1 MGCTV
6 RLSFAVVIFGLA
18 VSGEVFAQDFHPPPW
33 VSATRCSDR
42 DSIDADKDLDRLTN
56 WAAVYRT
63 FKLYKQCDDGA
74 IAEGYSDA
82 VAKLLVDRWQTLR
95 DLANFSQQHP
105 EFERFVLWH
114 IDTTTGLNNAQAI
127 IANSRNRCPT
137 DLRTLCKRLEAEA
150 KNPE

>member
-1 MGCTV
+1 M
-6 RLSFAVVIFGLA
+6 RILPAIAISIFVALGPS
-18 VSGEVFAQDFHPPPW
+18 VAQEFKGAPW
-33 VSATRCSDR
+33 VSATRCSDQ
-42 DSIDADKDLDRLTN
+42 DAIDADKDLDRLTN

-82 VAKLLVDRWQTLR
+82 VAKLLVNRWQALR
-95 DLANFSQQHP
+95 DLANLSQQHP

-127 IANSRNRCPT
+127 LANSRNRCPT
-137 DLRTLCKRLEAEA
+137 DLMALCKRLGAEA
-150 KNPE
+150 KNPG